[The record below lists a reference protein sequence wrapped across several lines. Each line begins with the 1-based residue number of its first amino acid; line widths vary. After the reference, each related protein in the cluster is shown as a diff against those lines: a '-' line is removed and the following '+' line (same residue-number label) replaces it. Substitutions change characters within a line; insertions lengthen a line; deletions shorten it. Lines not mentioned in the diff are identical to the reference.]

1 MSILTK
7 ITIKQMLQNK
17 RRSLVTIVGVII
29 SVAMI
34 TAVSSFGGT
43 FMNYFQ
49 RIIIADT
56 GDFQMACLD
65 ISGTDVRTVLQQ
77 DYVKQ
82 HYTILPM
89 GFAKGEPLYGSRP
102 FLYVMAINP
111 GGFEPAQM
119 TLSAGRYPANDSE
132 VILSDQFTKQLTE
145 KYRIGDRISLDL
157 GTRYHPI
164 DERYLRAT
172 DVYEK
177 GTEEFQYRETKQ
189 YTIVGFANLTVVE
202 ASYSPAFTAVTC
214 LNEANLTEQD
224 TVQLYLSVNHLDSS
238 IYDKGIALKETLA
251 RGSVDFNDELLFYNG
266 MNQDFSFMLTV
277 YGVAAVLIVIII
289 IGSISLIYN
298 AFAISVTDRSS
309 DFGMLASVGA
319 TKAQKR
325 AMVLTEAGLIGAI
338 AIPLG
343 IFFGFLGIG
352 ITFICVSPLLGS
364 SLNLTVP
371 LRLKIMPS
379 AMIAAILLS
388 SLTILLSAWLPARR
402 AAKITP
408 IDAIRQTMDVKLTA
422 KAVRTSKLTRK
433 LFGLEGELALKN
445 MKRNRLR
452 YRTTL
457 FSLVVSLCLFLSAS
471 AFTYYLSNA
480 FLMSND
486 TIDCDLNINGYYDGD
501 LQQLL
506 TVSQEIGNLDVVDSA
521 VIMTPTYNQ
530 YELDKTLFSQTTLDY
545 FAALSGQQGSDF
557 AAKTMNLQLSLMAVD
572 QRTLAEYCQAAGVDF
587 SEMQKTAQLPVI
599 VVNDYVLKDNKNYQ
613 DISIFSPQKVETLPF
628 STWRYQ
634 DQTVVDAEGVSS
646 SETERVLNQEFTLNV
661 VAMTGERFTGIP
673 ETLYAP
679 DTVYL
684 VTSFDVLQAMDQ
696 AAASHQIEL
705 FLNSKSLTEAEEAI
719 RVITDEHTA
728 SYHSNWNFYNVT
740 DQKNK
745 SNNMLLAINIFI
757 YGFVTLISAIG
768 VANMFNTIS
777 TSLTLRKREFA
788 MLQSVGMTPH
798 SFNRMISFESLLY
811 GLKTLFYGLPLGFAV
826 MYLIYAI
833 LGRNFA
839 TSFTV
844 PWDSVIGGV
853 TGVMVVIAA
862 TMAWSS
868 RRIKQESIVETL
880 RRQ

>member
-17 RRSLVTIVGVII
+17 RRSLVTIIGVII

-43 FMNYFQ
+43 FISYFQ
-49 RIIIADT
+49 RMVIADS

-82 HYTILPM
+82 HFTIYSE
-89 GFAKGEPLYGSRP
+89 GFAKGDTSFGSRP
-102 FLYVMAINP
+102 FIYVMAINP
-111 GGFEPAQM
+111 AGFEPAQL
-119 TLSAGRYPANDSE
+119 TLSEGRYPANDSE
-132 VILSDQFTKQLTE
+132 VILSDQFAKQLSE
-145 KYRIGDRISLDL
+145 NYQIGDRISLDL
-157 GTRYHPI
+157 GARYHKTY
-164 DERYLRAT
+164 ESYLAAT

-177 GTEEFQYRETKQ
+177 DAEEFQYRETKQ
-189 YTIVGFANLTVVE
+189 YTIVGFANMTVVE

-214 LNEANLTEQD
+214 LDESSLTEKD
-224 TVQLYLSVNHLDSS
+224 TVQLYLTVDHLDSS
-238 IYDKGIALKETLA
+238 IYDKGIVLQDSLSKGTV
-251 RGSVDFNDELLFYNG
+251 GFNDELLFYNG
-266 MNQDFSFMLTV
+266 MNQNFSFMLTV

-325 AMVLTEAGLIGAI
+325 SMVLTEAGLIGII

-364 SLNLTVP
+364 SLSLTVP

-379 AMIAAILLS
+379 AIVAAILLS
-388 SLTILLSAWLPARR
+388 SVTILLSAWLPARH

-408 IDAIRQTMDVKLTA
+408 IDAIRQTMDVKLTS
-422 KAVRTSKLTRK
+422 KAVRTSRLTRN

-480 FLMSND
+480 FLMSNES
-486 TIDCDLNINGYYDGD
+486 IDCDLDINGFYNGD
-501 LQQLL
+501 LQELL
-506 TVSQEIGNLDVVDSA
+506 TVSEEIGNLDVVDSA
-521 VIMTPTYNQ
+521 VIVSPVYNQ
-530 YELDKTLFSQTTLDY
+530 YDLDKSLFSQDTLDY
-545 FAALSGQQGSDF
+545 FAAAAGDQGLDSEEK
-557 AAKTMNLQLSLMAVD
+557 AVNLQLCLMAVD
-572 QRTLAEYCQAAGVDF
+572 RQTLERYCQTTGIDF
-587 SEMQKTAQLPVI
+587 AEMQDSAQLPVI
-599 VVNDYVLKDNKNYQ
+599 VVNDYVLKENTNFQ
-613 DISIFSPQKVETLPF
+613 DISIFKLQPGETLPY
-628 STWRYQ
+628 STWLYQ
-634 DQTVVDAEGVSS
+634 ETTVLDEQGFPTTGS
-646 SETERVLNQEFTLNV
+646 ERVLNQEYDLNV
-661 VAMTGERFTGIP
+661 VALTGERFTGIP
-673 ETLYAP
+673 EINAP
-679 DTVYL
+679 NTVYL
-684 VTSFDVLQAMDQ
+684 ITSFDVLQTMDRE
-696 AAASHQIEL
+696 AGNHQIEL
-705 FLNSKSLTEAEEAI
+705 FISSTSLTQAEEAI
-719 RVITDEHTA
+719 HVLTDEHA
-728 SYHSNWNFYNVT
+728 AAYHSNWYFYNIT
-740 DQKNK
+740 DEKNK
-745 SNNMLLAINIFI
+745 SNHMLLAINIFI

-788 MLQSVGMTPH
+788 MLRSVGMTPR

-833 LGRNFA
+833 LGRNFS
-839 TSFTV
+839 TGFTV
-844 PWDSVIGGV
+844 PWNSVIGGV
-853 TGVMVVIAA
+853 IGVLLVIAS

-868 RRIKQESIVETL
+868 RHIKQESIVETL

>member
-17 RRSLVTIVGVII
+17 RRSLVTIIGVII

-43 FMNYFQ
+43 FISYFQ
-49 RIIIADT
+49 RMVIAGS

-82 HYTILPM
+82 HFTIYSE
-89 GFAKGEPLYGSRP
+89 GFAKGDTSFGSRP

-111 GGFEPAQM
+111 AGFEPAQL
-119 TLSAGRYPANDSE
+119 TLSEGRYPANDSE
-132 VILSDQFTKQLTE
+132 VILSDQFAKQLSE
-145 KYRIGDRISLDL
+145 NYQIGEQISLDL
-157 GTRYHPI
+157 GARYNNTY
-164 DERYLRAT
+164 ESYLAAT

-177 GTEEFQYRETKQ
+177 DAEEFQYRETKQ
-189 YTIVGFANLTVVE
+189 YTIVGFANMTVVE

-214 LNEANLTEQD
+214 LDESSLTEKD
-224 TVQLYLSVNHLDSS
+224 TVQLYLTVDHLDSS
-238 IYDKGIALKETLA
+238 IYDKGIALQDSLSKGTV
-251 RGSVDFNDELLFYNG
+251 GFNDELLFYNG
-266 MNQDFSFMLTV
+266 MNQNFSFMLTV

-325 AMVLTEAGLIGAI
+325 SMVLTEAGLIGII

-364 SLNLTVP
+364 SLSLTVP

-379 AMIAAILLS
+379 AIVAAILLS
-388 SLTILLSAWLPARR
+388 SVTILLSAWLPARR

-408 IDAIRQTMDVKLTA
+408 IDAIRQTMDVKLTS
-422 KAVRTSKLTRK
+422 KAVRTSRLTRN

-480 FLMSND
+480 FLMSNES
-486 TIDCDLNINGYYDGD
+486 IDCDLDIKGFYNGD
-501 LQQLL
+501 LQELL
-506 TVSQEIGNLDVVDSA
+506 TVSEEINNLDVVDSA
-521 VIMTPTYNQ
+521 VIVSPVYNQ
-530 YELDKTLFSQTTLDY
+530 YDLDKSLFSQDTLDY
-545 FAALSGQQGSDF
+545 FAAAAGDQGLDSEE
-557 AAKTMNLQLSLMAVD
+557 KTVNLQLCLMAVD
-572 QRTLAEYCQAAGVDF
+572 RQTLERYCQATGVDF
-587 SEMQKTAQLPVI
+587 AEMQDSAQLPVI
-599 VVNDYVLKDNKNYQ
+599 VVNDYVLKENKNFQ
-613 DISIFSPQKVETLPF
+613 DISIFKLQPGETLPY
-628 STWRYQ
+628 STWLYQ
-634 DQTVVDAEGVSS
+634 ETTVLDEQGLPTTGS
-646 SETERVLNQEFTLNV
+646 ERVLNQEYDLNV
-661 VAMTGERFTGIP
+661 VALTGERFTGIP
-673 ETLYAP
+673 EINAP
-679 DTVYL
+679 NTVYL
-684 VTSFDVLQAMDQ
+684 VTSFEVLQTMDKT
-696 AAASHQIEL
+696 ADNHQIEL
-705 FLNSKSLTEAEEAI
+705 FISSTSLTQAEEAI
-719 RVITDEHTA
+719 HVITDEHA
-728 SYHSNWNFYNVT
+728 AMYHSNWYFYNIT

-745 SNNMLLAINIFI
+745 SDHMLLAINIFI

-811 GLKTLFYGLPLGFAV
+811 GLKTLLYGLPLGFAV
-826 MYLIYAI
+826 MYVIYAI
-833 LGRNFA
+833 LGRNFS

-844 PWDSVIGGV
+844 PWNSVIGGV
-853 TGVMVVIAA
+853 IGVLLVIAS

-868 RRIKQESIVETL
+868 RHIKQESIVEAL